1 MISLLL
7 VTVIF
12 AILLLR
18 WAARLRE
25 LPPGPILPLQILRQ
39 LWWSKFYGISDVEII
54 RTLQKEYGG
63 IFSVNI
69 GYTRAIVMSDFD
81 RVQV

>member
-7 VTVIF
+7 VTAIV

-18 WAARLRE
+18 WAARLHG
-25 LPPGPILPLQILRQ
+25 LPPGPILPLQILRH
-39 LWWSKFYGISDVEII
+39 LWWSKFYGKSDVEII
-54 RTLQKEYGG
+54 RALQKEHGG
-63 IFSVNI
+63 IFSVDI

-81 RVQV
+81 KVQA

>member
-7 VTVIF
+7 VTAIV

-25 LPPGPILPLQILRQ
+25 LPPGPILPLQILRH
-39 LWWSKFYGISDVEII
+39 LWWSKFFGKSDVEII
-54 RTLQKEYGG
+54 RTLQKEYEG

-81 RVQV
+81 KVQV

>member
-7 VTVIF
+7 VTAIV

-18 WAARLRE
+18 WAARLHE
-25 LPPGPILPLQILRQ
+25 LPPGPILPLQILRH
-39 LWWSKFYGISDVEII
+39 LWLSKFYGKSDVEII
-54 RTLQKEYGG
+54 RGLEKEYGS

-81 RVQV
+81 KVQV

>member
-7 VTVIF
+7 VTAIV
-12 AILLLR
+12 AILLMR
-18 WAARLRE
+18 RVARLRE
-25 LPPGPILPLQILRQ
+25 LPPGPILPLQILRH
-39 LWWSKFYGISDVEII
+39 LWWSKFYGKSDVEII

-69 GYTRAIVMSDFD
+69 GYTIAIVMSDFD
-81 RVQV
+81 KVQV

>member
-7 VTVIF
+7 VTAIL

-25 LPPGPILPLQILRQ
+25 LPPGPVLPLHILRH
-39 LWWSKFYGISDVEII
+39 LWWSKFYGKSDVEII

-81 RVQV
+81 KVQV

>member
-7 VTVIF
+7 VTAIV

-18 WAARLRE
+18 WAAHLRE
-25 LPPGPILPLQILRQ
+25 LPPGPILPLQILRHVC
-39 LWWSKFYGISDVEII
+39 WSKFYGKSDVEII

-81 RVQV
+81 KVQV